1 MAESHKPE
9 VKAQKRFERRSTIRQ
24 SLFTSEYLKCKYPHI
39 FKEAATMYNEIN
51 TRYPKKPDLRKCLE
65 FKQWKN
71 SVAIEQGQETV
82 AIRTRKPY
90 IYRRASYSNIM
101 LNPDSRTAPEKC
113 QQKTMQLN
121 IELMPLPRGNNHH
134 ETVVEE
140 SSPPSTP
147 EEHPGR
153 PSTPEEHPGRPEQ
166 PLPEPLQEPLQ
177 EPLPEPLEDNV
188 DPFRPIDEIPPQ
200 IIDKILSELRLD
212 PQLSAIMDD
221 VQTEIQEQ
229 VVDIPVV
236 HAEYPIQEQ
245 NLEVDIPEL
254 EVDIPELNLITDQDD
269 IFW

>member
-39 FKEAATMYNEIN
+39 FREAATMYNQIN

-82 AIRTRKPY
+82 ATRKRKPY
-90 IYRRASYSNIM
+90 IYSRASYSNII

-140 SSPPSTP
+140 SSPPSAP

-166 PLPEPLQEPLQ
+166 PLQ
-177 EPLPEPLEDNV
+177 EPLPEPLEDNI

>member
-1 MAESHKPE
+1 MAVSHKNE
-9 VKAQKRFERRSTIRQ
+9 VKAMKRFERRSTVRQ
-24 SLFTSEYLKCKYPHI
+24 ALFTSEYLRCKYPHI
-39 FKEAATMYNEIN
+39 FKEVATMYNDIN

-71 SVAIEQGQETV
+71 CMAIQQGKEIM

-90 IYRRASYSNIM
+90 KYRMASYSNIK
-101 LNPDSRTAPEKC
+101 LNPDSPTTPEKH

-121 IELMPLPRGNNHH
+121 IELMPLPRGNNYQ

-140 SSPPSTP
+140 SSPPSAP
-147 EEHPGR
+147 EEHPD
-153 PSTPEEHPGRPEQ
+153 RPEQ
-166 PLPEPLQEPLQ
+166 PLPEPLQEPL
-177 EPLPEPLEDNV
+177 PEPLEDNI
-188 DPFRPIDEIPPQ
+188 DPFRPVDEISSE
-200 IIDKILSELRLD
+200 ILDKILGELRLD

-229 VVDIPVV
+229 AVDIPVV
-236 HAEYPIQEQ
+236 HAECPIQEQ

-254 EVDIPELNLITDQDD
+254 EVDIPELDLITDQDD